1 MNIVTLADGRQ
12 VPSDS
17 EEWKAECLRKW
28 EAHHPDSTHHA
39 HLMNLRSIPGSADR
53 RAYIE
58 AVGRAEG
65 TYAAEKLQAA
75 YAIIWEGRKGAR
87 NAR

>member
-1 MNIVTLADGRQ
+1 MTTVTLHDGRE
-12 VPSDS
+12 VSSDS

-39 HLMNLRSIPGSADR
+39 HLMNLRGIPGAADR

-58 AVGRAEG
+58 AVSRAEG
-65 TYAAEKLQAA
+65 SYAAERLKEA
-75 YAIIWEGRKGAR
+75 YAKVWEERQKGKA
-87 NAR
+87 